1 MSATLYILRQQ
12 ADQISSSL
20 FRGDDAD
27 MDIVSIER
35 ATSIAP
41 FPRNEGSIAG
51 ERFVPDGVGEV
62 LSYEDLVE
70 EIFSSERVIVL

>member
-20 FRGDDAD
+20 FRADDAD

-35 ATSIAP
+35 AMSIAP
-41 FPRNEGSIAG
+41 SPWKEGSIAG
-51 ERFVPDGVGEV
+51 ERLVAGGIREV
-62 LSYEDLVE
+62 LTYDDLVE
-70 EIFSSERVIVL
+70 EIFASEHVIVL